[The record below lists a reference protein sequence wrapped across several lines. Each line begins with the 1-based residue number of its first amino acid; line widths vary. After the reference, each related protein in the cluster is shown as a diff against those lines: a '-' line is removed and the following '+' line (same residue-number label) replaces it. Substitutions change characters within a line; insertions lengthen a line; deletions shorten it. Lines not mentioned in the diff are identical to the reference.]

1 MAFGDCIE
9 GLVFLLLLIHL
20 LAQFGGQVMV
30 QANVTFGGKP
40 SNWAVAKGVVKKS
53 TTAIRHGRY
62 LTILYPLLLSL
73 SASLFAQLF
82 YMRIALSLFLPMF
95 LFRTI
100 FNV

>member
-62 LTILYPLLLSL
+62 LTILYPLLLRL
-73 SASLFAQLF
+73 SASP
-82 YMRIALSLFLPMF
+82 SLCSAFLYEDSTWSVF
-95 LFRTI
+95 T
-100 FNV
+100 NVFI